1 MCEKINKVNSW
12 LSSVF
17 GDQPVPHFEVTS
29 RTVELLHQL
38 AQLSEARCGDTALL
52 VEDLKQKAS
61 EYEADG
67 AHLRDVLLQGAGLS
81 YTGLSKPA
89 SDYLSALVDTAM
101 VLGVR
106 DTSLSSFMPAVNN
119 LTNDLLE
126 AEKSHRRL
134 ERELRALRKRLGA
147 TLMLRNTL
155 QEDVNKTV
163 KSQAVESA
171 KAEERLLNMDF
182 VTAKAKE
189 LGKRRERA
197 EVWRERAEVWRERA
211 EVWRE
216 RAEVWR
222 ERAGLWRRGWRYGER
237 GWRYGG
243 RGWRERVEVWRER
256 VEVWREEVWR
266 ERVEV
271 WRERVEV
278 WREEVWRER
287 VEVWRERVE
296 VIVWAPPL
304 LSPVPT
310 LQAQLVSRN
319 MDPSVT
325 HQAIVQLSEDVAALK
340 QEIIPSKKKL
350 EPYMDLSPNP
360 SLAQVKIEEA
370 KRELAALDSQL
381 ELNMDFK

>member
-1 MCEKINKVNSW
+1 FLCFVLYSMCEKINKVNSW

-197 EVWRERAEVWRERA
+197 
-211 EVWRE
+211 
-216 RAEVWR
+216 
-222 ERAGLWRRGWRYGER
+222 
-237 GWRYGG
+237 
-243 RGWRERVEVWRER
+243 
-256 VEVWREEVWR
+256 
-266 ERVEV
+266 
-271 WRERVEV
+271 
-278 WREEVWRER
+278 
-287 VEVWRERVE
+287 
-296 VIVWAPPL
+296 
-304 LSPVPT
+304 
-310 LQAQLVSRN
+310 QLVSRN

>member
-197 EVWRERAEVWRERA
+197 E
-211 EVWRE
+211 
-216 RAEVWR
+216 
-222 ERAGLWRRGWRYGER
+222 
-237 GWRYGG
+237 
-243 RGWRERVEVWRER
+243 
-256 VEVWREEVWR
+256 
-266 ERVEV
+266 
-271 WRERVEV
+271 
-278 WREEVWRER
+278 
-287 VEVWRERVE
+287 
-296 VIVWAPPL
+296 
-304 LSPVPT
+304 
-310 LQAQLVSRN
+310 AQLVSRN

>member
-163 KSQAVESA
+163 KSQA
-171 KAEERLLNMDF
+171 
-182 VTAKAKE
+182 
-189 LGKRRERA
+189 RA
-197 EVWRERAEVWRERA
+197 E
-211 EVWRE
+211 
-216 RAEVWR
+216 
-222 ERAGLWRRGWRYGER
+222 
-237 GWRYGG
+237 
-243 RGWRERVEVWRER
+243 
-256 VEVWREEVWR
+256 
-266 ERVEV
+266 
-271 WRERVEV
+271 
-278 WREEVWRER
+278 
-287 VEVWRERVE
+287 
-296 VIVWAPPL
+296 
-304 LSPVPT
+304 
-310 LQAQLVSRN
+310 AQLVSRN